1 MDELLSVDNDRL
13 YLKIISAMNPEDK
26 DLGIELSE
34 LEKLTS
40 TIKET
45 YKYDFTNYAMSSF
58 RRRTWRIL
66 EKYELDSVE
75 VLTKKIQDDVN
86 FFKEVLS
93 EITVSVTEMFR
104 DPSMWQILRDDVIPD
119 ILKKPKIINIWHAGC
134 CTGEEVVSI
143 AILLKEMELLE
154 FARITATDIDHVI
167 LETASKCMHPMRHMD
182 TNTKNY
188 TEFSGKAKLSDYYK
202 EENDMAK
209 MDRSLIEKVTF
220 KEHDLVAGKPFSKF
234 DLIICRNVMIYFNQ
248 KLQNDVLKL
257 LHQSLEMN
265 GYLIIGQQESLI
277 WCEIANKFSVVN
289 YREKIYKKI
298 EG

>member
-1 MDELLSVDNDRL
+1 MEEKKPD
-13 YLKIISAMNPEDK
+13 
-26 DLGIELSE
+26 IEITE
-34 LEKLTS
+34 LEELTA

-58 RRRTWRIL
+58 RRRTQRIL
-66 EKYELDSVE
+66 EKYELDSVHG
-75 VLTKKIQDDVN
+75 LIKKIKNDLN

-104 DPSMWQILRDDVIPD
+104 DPSMWQILRDDVIPG
-119 ILKKPKIINIWHAGC
+119 ILQKPKIINIWHAGC

-154 FARITATDIDHVI
+154 FARITATDIDYVI
-167 LETASKCMHPMRHMD
+167 LETASKCTPPMRHMD
-182 TNTKNY
+182 IYTKNY
-188 TEFSGKAKLSDYYK
+188 TEFSGKAKLSDYFK
-202 EENDMAK
+202 EENAMAK

-220 KEHDLVAGKPFSKF
+220 KEHDLVSGKPFSKF

-248 KLQNDVLKL
+248 KLQNNVLKL
-257 LHQSLEMN
+257 LHQSLEIN

-277 WCEIANKFSVVN
+277 WCEIANKFDVVN

-298 EG
+298 SD